1 MRVTGSP
8 SWFHPDARERPERAS
23 AARPVRFAAFGAP
36 GTAVTAWLIATSFR
50 FAGRS
55 DWSVARAP
63 TIDASSIYA
72 LSEPAVR
79 CLTGES
85 SACDTALGSTTTT
98 SVAQPSTG
106 GGALIIGDAVTAHS
120 VESRSLGDAE
130 VQLLANAVRSLGPER
145 FGRFWKSAS
154 AIEDGFLAASGST
167 FVPLTLIV
175 AARRRE
181 RAMRWFGER
190 ATQGAETKPPP
201 CERRRKSGGACGAS
215 LFESQRSGL
224 NRRPPDYESGA
235 LPLSYAGES
244 YLGETIERLKPNMP
258 WRGLEPRRLSAPPPQ
273 DGVSTNFTTRA
284 TTTATC

>member
-1 MRVTGSP
+1 M
-8 SWFHPDARERPERAS
+8 
-23 AARPVRFAAFGAP
+23 RFAAFGAP

-181 RAMRWFGER
+181 RAMRWFR
-190 ATQGAETKPPP
+190 
-201 CERRRKSGGACGAS
+201 
-215 LFESQRSGL
+215 
-224 NRRPPDYESGA
+224 
-235 LPLSYAGES
+235 
-244 YLGETIERLKPNMP
+244 
-258 WRGLEPRRLSAPPPQ
+258 
-273 DGVSTNFTTRA
+273 
-284 TTTATC
+284 